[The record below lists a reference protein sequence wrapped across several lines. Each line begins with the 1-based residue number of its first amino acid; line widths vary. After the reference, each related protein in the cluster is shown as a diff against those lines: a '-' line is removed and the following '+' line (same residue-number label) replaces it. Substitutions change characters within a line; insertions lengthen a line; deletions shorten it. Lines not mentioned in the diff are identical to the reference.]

1 MEYQRR
7 RAKRIQDSEDEE
19 ASGQE
24 MAVRHMNSPH
34 LWLPAQ
40 DFHEIKRVNI
50 VMASN
55 LYLDNSYALG
65 QSLLQLSC

>member
-24 MAVRHMNSPH
+24 VVVRYMNSQH
-34 LWLPAQ
+34 LWLSTQ

-55 LYLDNSYALG
+55 LILDNSYAVG